1 MYVEVNS
8 PVTKEFFDFRLRCIL
23 EKIVGKCDL
32 YQLILLL
39 IIYSKKCK
47 SATELLF
54 SVDGGIIEGC

>member
-8 PVTKEFFDFRLRCIL
+8 PVTKEFFDFRLRYIL

-54 SVDGGIIEGC
+54 SVDEGIIEGC